1 MTLLIFLL
9 LAAILLVVLLIVKSR
24 ITRKPVITIPKV
36 KTSSK
41 KNNII
46 YKSVSIDTLGNFHI
60 LTNRGAFLK
69 TSDKMIKHQ
78 EIPNSAKLV
87 GYYSKTHEVFY
98 IDLDNRVYFI
108 DENNTNSY
116 TIEQLFTLPREYYP
130 LINSV
135 ILNENGNTNIVLSTG
150 KIIEYSHIQEKILDD
165 SKQIKRQFDFAI
177 ADPVTLEILVIHGDT
192 YSNYSKNNQKEY
204 LIQPDFHNFFSDS
217 KVIINNF
224 NYRGITGPSDNDSLL
239 SKDTYIEDEIH
250 NYTVPIDGDYTIEL
264 YGAGI
269 ENGGRGTKIVS
280 KIQLNARD
288 NLKFLIGN
296 SGFRFPCQE
305 NKYEQRRGKLPIQA
319 SCSGSGASSLLVNNR
334 LSLVA
339 AGAGGWSSGI
349 LKCPNN
355 ANENISQ
362 SRNPATF
369 VIPIKSITVLNPET
383 FEIIS
388 ITSNNWVRP
397 RYSVKSGNT
406 IEFDEPQTDYTII
419 LNKSISEFM
428 IVTPYSKQKVT
439 DYNYSELNNK
449 LLFEKIYSKDL
460 LTLENNNIPKENTLA
475 SAGFSI
481 LDSNNYTA
489 MKRVSVSKPRPD
501 YNIAF
506 GGLGGGGFAAEKL
519 TSGISNCGGGGGYTG
534 GNSCVSDLRD
544 DKTNLNNFVIQDNS
558 QENTIDFNGTHSIIP
573 LTCGS
578 AGESY
583 ISIEDTIHLPGINR
597 NSGYAII
604 HPPLPIQE
612 IKEQEQLKKTIEKN
626 TLSGSMDVE
635 KDFPFV
641 EIEIPKESQRIN
653 LEVLFYP
660 QDSQPVISVSCH
672 SFDGLNSKHNWINH
686 YTYFQNGASY
696 QSDEINPVKVS
707 IIEND
712 RVKTIVKSLC
722 EYDEINGT
730 SETTGL
736 VYTSNTRIK
745 HTQSFNTLPELKS
758 FYILMKFTGN
768 YKITIT

>member
-1 MTLLIFLL
+1 
-9 LAAILLVVLLIVKSR
+9 VVLLIVKSR
-24 ITRKPVITIPKV
+24 ITRKQVITIPNV
-36 KTSSK
+36 NTSSK

-46 YKSVSIDTLGNFHI
+46 YKSVAIDTLGNFHI

-69 TSDKMIKHQ
+69 TSEKMIKHQ

-87 GYYSKTHEVFY
+87 GYYSKTHEVFF
-98 IDLDNRVYFI
+98 IDTDNRVYFI

-135 ILNENGNTNIVLSTG
+135 ILNENGYTYIVLSTG
-150 KIIEYSHIQEKILDD
+150 KIIEYSHTQEKVLDD

-177 ADPVTLEILVIHGDT
+177 SDPVTLEILIIHGDT

-204 LIQPDFHNFFSDS
+204 LIQPDFHNFFNDS

-250 NYTVPIDGDYTIEL
+250 NYTVPRDGDYTIEI

-305 NKYEQRRGKLPIQA
+305 NIYEQRRGKLPIQA

-362 SRNPATF
+362 NRNSSTF

-388 ITSNNWVRP
+388 ITSNNWVKP

-419 LNKSISEFM
+419 LNKSIEEF
-428 IVTPYSKQKVT
+428 IITTPYSKQKVKE
-439 DYNYSELNNK
+439 YNSIEINNIR
-449 LLFEKIYSKDL
+449 LFEKIYSKDL

-481 LDSNNYTA
+481 SDSNNYTA
-489 MKRVSVSKPRPD
+489 MKRVSVSKSRPD

-519 TSGISNCGGGGGYTG
+519 TSGMSNCGGGGGYTG

-544 DKTNLNNFVIQDNS
+544 DNTNLNNVVIQDNS
-558 QENTIDFNGTHSIIP
+558 QENSIDFNGTHSIIP

-604 HPPLPIQE
+604 HPPKQE
-612 IKEQEQLKKTIEKN
+612 TIDQDKISSNNLKKKTI
-626 TLSGSMDVE
+626 
-635 KDFPFV
+635 
-641 EIEIPKESQRIN
+641 
-653 LEVLFYP
+653 
-660 QDSQPVISVSCH
+660 
-672 SFDGLNSKHNWINH
+672 SK
-686 YTYFQNGASY
+686 
-696 QSDEINPVKVS
+696 
-707 IIEND
+707 
-712 RVKTIVKSLC
+712 
-722 EYDEINGT
+722 
-730 SETTGL
+730 
-736 VYTSNTRIK
+736 
-745 HTQSFNTLPELKS
+745 
-758 FYILMKFTGN
+758 
-768 YKITIT
+768 